1 MDTILIAGLG
11 NPGPEYRGTWHNL
24 GFRVVEKL
32 ARELKVD
39 FRPGKSSHIYA
50 RKHFA
55 GRDLILMK
63 PLSYMNLSGQPL
75 LDVVEKEDLFHDNII
90 VVCDDIN
97 LPVGKIRLRAKGSDG
112 GQKGLASVIYYLGTE
127 EFPRLRLG
135 ISTGDEKKD
144 LKDHVLSEIPGRYA
158 ETVDEMLDKAVD
170 ALLCFVREG
179 LNSSMTKYN
188 ASTPVEL
195 NDC

>member
-1 MDTILIAGLG
+1 MDTVLIAGLG

-39 FRPGKSSHIYA
+39 FRPGKGSYLYA
-50 RKHFA
+50 RRKYA
-55 GRDLILMK
+55 QRELILLK

-75 LDVVEKEDLFHDNII
+75 LEVVEKEDLFHENIM

-97 LPVGKIRLRAKGSDG
+97 LPAGKIRLRAKGSDG
-112 GQKGLASVIYYLGTE
+112 GQKGLASVIYYLGTD

-135 ISTGDEKKD
+135 ISTGEEQKN
-144 LKDHVLSEIPGRYA
+144 LKDYVLAEIPGKHL
-158 ETVDEMLDKAVD
+158 ETVEEMLDQAVI
-170 ALLCFVREG
+170 ALLCFIKEG
-179 LNSSMTKYN
+179 LNASMTKYN
-188 ASTPVEL
+188 ASKTVEL